1 MRFFFRSRQLKIILA
16 VFASIVI
23 LSAVFAFIG
32 FKIAPQANIA
42 GTLAAPFQSLVATVK
57 NSVSDFISVY
67 NNGNELLIENQ
78 ELKSEVNELREK
90 LAEYNT
96 AMEQNE
102 FYEQYLGNEKR
113 IKEHAGSVRYFISNN
128 SGSCITNIEGFNSK
142 TDKKKFKT
150 VGIVIGLVVF
160 LTSGGVMVAQKLM
173 GLYFAGQSIGAYN
186 FYSFI
191 VAFFILCFFAK
202 SKNIDKKSKKAVL
215 ICSMGS
221 AVSLSIISIVM
232 TKMAGSVPSV
242 VLFPLFNGLGIIFV
256 CVGSVF
262 VFKEKLS
269 IKNVVGLLLG
279 VCGLCLVNL

>member
-1 MRFFFRSRQLKIILA
+1 MPSKILIVLACVPLYVLNAFCDKHISSQEGNMLYNVIKFLIGSLLLLPMALTDSAPKFELGVAFCGVACGVMYAVSKTVILKGYKKTSVAFMTLCHAAGMIIPCVIGHFFWLEKLSILS
-16 VFASIVI
+16 VVGILLTMTSIV
-23 LSAVFAFIG
+23 
-32 FKIAPQANIA
+32 
-42 GTLAAPFQSLVATVK
+42 
-57 NSVSDFISVY
+57 
-67 NNGNELLIENQ
+67 LL
-78 ELKSEVNELREK
+78 KD
-90 LAEYNT
+90 
-96 AMEQNE
+96 
-102 FYEQYLGNEKR
+102 
-113 IKEHAGSVRYFISNN
+113 
-128 SGSCITNIEGFNSK
+128 SK

-150 VGIVIGLVVF
+150 VGIVIGIVVF

>member
-1 MRFFFRSRQLKIILA
+1 MPSKILIVLACVPLYVLNAFCDKHISSQEGNMLYNVIKFLIGSLLLLPMALTDSAPKFELGVAFCGVACGVMYAVSKTVILKGYKKTSVAFMTLCHAAGMIIPCVIGHFFWLEKLSILS
-16 VFASIVI
+16 VVGILLTMTSIV
-23 LSAVFAFIG
+23 
-32 FKIAPQANIA
+32 
-42 GTLAAPFQSLVATVK
+42 
-57 NSVSDFISVY
+57 
-67 NNGNELLIENQ
+67 LL
-78 ELKSEVNELREK
+78 KD
-90 LAEYNT
+90 
-96 AMEQNE
+96 
-102 FYEQYLGNEKR
+102 
-113 IKEHAGSVRYFISNN
+113 
-128 SGSCITNIEGFNSK
+128 SK

-150 VGIVIGLVVF
+150 VGIVIGIVVF

-269 IKNVVGLLLG
+269 IKNIVGLLLG